1 MKTLIIG
8 RGMMGGSIE
17 KAFKKYNITQN
28 IFIVDENILLEQPNI
43 AKENILSNN
52 FDLIVIACHL
62 KNFKKIAEIV
72 SADKKAIIF
81 DVMSKKDFDINFN
94 DNFVLCHPMAGSHK
108 RGYENANPDLFVGK
122 KWFICASKENSYTAC
137 YVITDIATKIGAIV
151 ESRFTT
157 KEHDYAMAS
166 FSWLPQYLSF
176 LPNAKFN
183 FFNKFF
189 DCFRL
194 ENSSKDLW
202 NPIFEE
208 MKNNKSISDFIKQ
221 IEFCNTRNQI
231 LTFYKS
237 YMLTE
242 FFIKYDNIKTF
253 AGDGFYS
260 YINTKKHNFFKQ
272 LFINYY
278 LNKKF

>member
-1 MKTLIIG
+1 
-8 RGMMGGSIE
+8 
-17 KAFKKYNITQN
+17 
-28 IFIVDENILLEQPNI
+28 
-43 AKENILSNN
+43 
-52 FDLIVIACHL
+52 
-62 KNFKKIAEIV
+62 
-72 SADKKAIIF
+72 
-81 DVMSKKDFDINFN
+81 MSKKDFDINFN

-122 KWFICASKENSYTAC
+122 KWFIFFSKESSYNVNKFNFTAY
-137 YVITDIATKIGAIV
+137 YVITDIAKKIGAIV
-151 ESRFTT
+151 EGRFTT
-157 KEHDYAMAS
+157 KEHDYAMAGL
-166 FSWLPQYLSF
+166 SWLPQYLSF
-176 LPNAKFN
+176 LPNAKPN

-221 IEFCNTRNQI
+221 IEFCNTRKQI
-231 LTFYKS
+231 LTAYNNYIGRNFSIKS
-237 YMLTE
+237 G
-242 FFIKYDNIKTF
+242 IKF